1 MTIAAI
7 SNVLSGVSQGLVL
20 GPLLF
25 YYKLIINYLP
35 AKLSFTIS
43 DDVILYREIKDIL
56 ILQEV
61 LSAIAFWAQDW

>member
-1 MTIAAI
+1 MRIAAI
-7 SNVLSGVSQGLVL
+7 SNILSGVSQGLVL

-25 YYKLIINYLP
+25 YYKLIINDLP

-61 LSAIAFWAQDW
+61 LSAFAL